1 MSSLFRFLYSNDNK
15 SRAELCEA
23 LIAAGHDPS
32 ETFGKWTLI
41 NQAIE
46 REDEHMI
53 SILEKTKID
62 PKGFYNTGVVS
73 GYEEKEIAAL
83 YRILGGEYYRNLKLS
98 PISYFMHNDGEK
110 EISAI
115 MVNGGK
121 IVRNLIIEDICSPIA
136 EGVEFDIF
144 KDICDNDYHLGSK
157 YNIVQNIVTKYC
169 AMGPEFYKKCVETS
183 WLCENLV
190 PEEVKDERGYN
201 LLMIAC
207 EHNHTELIKVFS
219 RCIQPFGKDYT
230 ENCAFYIACGKT
242 SVRIVESM
250 IENLKELSGYLSQ
263 QILNKGLEIALE
275 NEQGEIASYLIRECH
290 CYTDDVVLN
299 YDSDEYR
306 LFKKIIEKGAY
317 FVVNY
322 EEVGEVVIHKYKPG
336 DDQK

>member
-1 MSSLFRFLYSNDNK
+1 MSNLFRFLYSNDNK
-15 SRAELCEA
+15 SRAELCKA
-23 LIAAGHDPS
+23 LIAAGHNPS

-53 SILEKTKID
+53 NILEKTKID

-73 GYEEKEIAAL
+73 KYEEKEIAAL
-83 YRILGGEYYRNLKLS
+83 YKILGGEYYRNLKLS
-98 PISYFMHNDGEK
+98 PISYFVYNNGAK
-110 EISAI
+110 EIYTI
-115 MVNGGK
+115 MKNGGK
-121 IVRNLIIEDICSPIA
+121 NVRNLIIEDICSLIA

-157 YNIVQNIVTKYC
+157 YNILQNIVAKSCT
-169 AMGPEFYKKCVETS
+169 MGPEFYKKCVETS

-207 EHNHTELIKVFS
+207 EHNHTELIEILLHRVWPFS
-219 RCIQPFGKDYT
+219 KDCT
-230 ENCAFYIACGKT
+230 KNCAFYIACGKT
-242 SVRIVESM
+242 SVRIVYSL
-250 IENLKELSGYLSQ
+250 INNFKELGGYFPQ

-275 NEQGEIASYLIRECH
+275 NEQGEIASYLISEYH

-299 YDSDEYR
+299 YDSDEYKT
-306 LFKKIIEKGAY
+306 FKKIIEKGAY

-322 EEVGEVVIHKYKPG
+322 EEVGKIVVHKYKPG
-336 DDQK
+336 EK